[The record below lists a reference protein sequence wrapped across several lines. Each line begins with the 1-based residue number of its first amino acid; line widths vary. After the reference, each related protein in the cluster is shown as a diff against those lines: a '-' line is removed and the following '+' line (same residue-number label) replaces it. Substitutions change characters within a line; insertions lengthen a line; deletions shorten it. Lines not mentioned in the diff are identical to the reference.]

1 MSTKK
6 GKHSLWAT
14 MKQKNEMRKIVS
26 ISTSSNKNRLLRV
39 LRQEKTLDIN
49 FDKMEEK

>member
-1 MSTKK
+1 
-6 GKHSLWAT
+6 